1 MISWTLPRFS
11 AAATRWG
18 PRQLSRSL
26 SAAAV
31 APEDYV
37 PHHITARAEDM
48 AGNGKAGRYWLVPGS
63 MERAADLAQNF
74 DDVVVRESGRG
85 HHVHIGRLARPVDA
99 TGRAQQPV
107 DVGVVSTGM
116 GCPTVDI
123 ILTEL
128 IRLGAKRLIRIG
140 SAGSLQPHRG
150 VGVGTL
156 VVATGGVRDEG
167 TSRNYAP
174 MEFPSVASPLIVEA
188 LQSAAVEL
196 GPAVSEKTF
205 TGLIHSKD
213 SLMAREFHEGGM
225 GLEHKVCR

>member
-11 AAATRWG
+11 AAAARWG

-150 VGVGTL
+150 VGLRVAPAVALRL
-156 VVATGGVRDEG
+156 VVAPLPSGAEIRSFGPLSALRARTK
-167 TSRNYAP
+167 AP
-174 MEFPSVASPLIVEA
+174 H
-188 LQSAAVEL
+188 
-196 GPAVSEKTF
+196 KTD
-205 TGLIHSKD
+205 L
-213 SLMAREFHEGGM
+213 L
-225 GLEHKVCR
+225 